1 MSALIGILLP
11 LLPYLLS
18 FTLGVAAAGQF
29 QEFMVMA
36 MMLAMMFMMIE
47 AMRLALG

>member
-1 MSALIGILLP
+1 MSAVIGILLP

-36 MMLAMMFMMIE
+36 MTIAMMFMMVE

>member
-1 MSALIGILLP
+1 VSAVIGILLP

-36 MMLAMMFMMIE
+36 VAVAMMFMMVE